1 MRPAPAVLL
10 VVAML
15 AAIGYFFW
23 DHYYSRSGKV
33 EIAYNACMKQFG
45 GTAEKGK
52 PDSGDKGAN
61 GNEAASALAKGLGDA
76 VASIVQGVGGA
87 VCGTIKDSCTQDF
100 NGKVCQAALSRFR

>member
-1 MRPAPAVLL
+1 MAALL

-23 DHYYSRSGKV
+23 NHYYSQSGRV
-33 EIAYNACMKQFG
+33 DIAYNACLKQFG
-45 GTAEKGK
+45 ATADKGQS
-52 PDSGDKGAN
+52 DSGATG
-61 GNEAASALAKGLGDA
+61 GEAASALAKGLGDA

>member
-1 MRPAPAVLL
+1 MAALL

-23 DHYYSRSGKV
+23 NHYYSQSGRV
-33 EIAYNACMKQFG
+33 DIAYNACLKQFG
-45 GTAEKGK
+45 ATADKGQS
-52 PDSGDKGAN
+52 DSGATG
-61 GNEAASALAKGLGDA
+61 GEAASALAKGLGDA

-100 NGKVCQAALSRFR
+100 NGNVCQAALSRFR

>member
-1 MRPAPAVLL
+1 MAALL
-10 VVAML
+10 IVAML

-23 DHYYSRSGKV
+23 DHYYSHSGKV

-45 GTAEKGK
+45 ATADKGK
-52 PDSGDKGAN
+52 PDSGAKGGESAL
-61 GNEAASALAKGLGDA
+61 ALAKGLDSA

-100 NGKVCQAALSRFR
+100 NGRVCQAALSRFR

>member
-1 MRPAPAVLL
+1 MAALL

-23 DHYYSRSGKV
+23 NHYYSQSGRV
-33 EIAYNACMKQFG
+33 EIAYNACLKQFG
-45 GTAEKGK
+45 ATADKGQS
-52 PDSGDKGAN
+52 DSGATG
-61 GNEAASALAKGLGDA
+61 GEAASALAKGLGDA